1 MLKAENIEK
10 FAAKLLPSERTGAF
24 TSALLDDSCSVPAL
38 VWLKQPDQVDLQRVQ
53 YTAFKLPEWV
63 EVIARGQK
71 PGTTPAHESGGY
83 YCADVSSVVFG
94 MASSGFLPKNP
105 VVVDLCAAPGGKSVL
120 VWRASKPELLL
131 SNEVVQKR
139 VKILISNIK
148 RCDVKPVGIFSKDV
162 DYFATMLP
170 ACADLVIV
178 DAPCSA
184 QSLGSDAD
192 YPFHKSTINGNAKR
206 QRRIIESAGRVV
218 KPGGFLQY
226 ITCTFSEKENE
237 KTIAWFRK
245 RYPEFSPVAIPG
257 FESLQSHLTDV
268 PSYRIWPD
276 QGLGRGGFLCLLR
289 RDENFPLRN
298 GFDWPTPLWS
308 SHWPFSRG

>member
-1 MLKAENIEK
+1 MLKAEILEK
-10 FAAKLLPSERTGAF
+10 FAAKLLPSERIPAF
-24 TSALLDDSCSVPAL
+24 VQVLLDGSCSLPAL
-38 VWLKQPDQVDLQRVQ
+38 VWLKEPSPVDLQRVH
-53 YTAFKLPEWV
+53 FDCLKLPDWV
-63 EVIARGQK
+63 EVIAPGQK
-71 PGTTPAHESGGY
+71 PGITGAYEQGSY

-105 VVVDLCAAPGGKSVL
+105 LVVDLCAAPGGKSVI
-120 VWRASKPELLL
+120 VWRDSKPRLLL

-162 DYFATMLP
+162 DYFAAMLP

-184 QSLGSDAD
+184 QSLGPAAD
-192 YPFHKSTINGNAKR
+192 YPFHKATINGNAKR
-206 QRRIIESAGRVV
+206 QRRILEQAARVV

-245 RYPEFSPVAIPG
+245 RYPEFVPTVIPG
-257 FESLQSHLTDV
+257 FETLQSHLSDI

-289 RDENFPLRN
+289 RSESPSRESE
-298 GFDWPTPLWS
+298 FDWPAPLWS
-308 SHWPFSRG
+308 NQWPFS